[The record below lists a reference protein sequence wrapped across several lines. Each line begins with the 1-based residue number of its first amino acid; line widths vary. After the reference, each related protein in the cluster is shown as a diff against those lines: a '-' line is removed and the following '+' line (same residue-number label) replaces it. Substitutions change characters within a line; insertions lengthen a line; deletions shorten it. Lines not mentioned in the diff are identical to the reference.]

1 MCVVVL
7 AALPL
12 VGCGETT
19 TGDGG
24 TGGTAGAGGAGGMTG
39 QQFPCTEQGIRDAIQ
54 EGGGAHTFDC
64 DGPQTVVTEGEI
76 VIDNGVAL
84 DGEGKLTVDG
94 ADDHRVFSL
103 PPGVTAELSGFVVA
117 NGAVSNANGGGI
129 LNGGALTLTDCT
141 ISGNSAEVGFDGYRD
156 GGGIFNEGTLTLA
169 DCTVSGNSAGDD
181 GGGIVNTGLIAD
193 PSQGVLR
200 VTGGTVSGNAAR
212 FGGGIWNGKTTTVT
226 NTTVSG
232 NSAADFGGGINNG
245 RTPTTFTMTNCTVSG
260 NTAGVSGDAFF
271 AATATL
277 TNTIVDGE
285 CDGPVTS
292 NGYNI
297 ESPGNTCGFD
307 PDGTDLVEVP
317 DLNLGPLQNNGG
329 PTMTHA
335 LLTDPVVSVAI
346 DAIPVNNCVDAD
358 GQPLVTDRR
367 GEERPVAI
375 LGAEPRCDVGAFERQ
390 TDDP

>member
-1 MCVVVL
+1 
-7 AALPL
+7 
-12 VGCGETT
+12 
-19 TGDGG
+19 
-24 TGGTAGAGGAGGMTG
+24 
-39 QQFPCTEQGIRDAIQ
+39 
-54 EGGGAHTFDC
+54 
-64 DGPQTVVTEGEI
+64 
-76 VIDNGVAL
+76 
-84 DGEGKLTVDG
+84 
-94 ADDHRVFSL
+94 
-103 PPGVTAELSGFVVA
+103 
-117 NGAVSNANGGGI
+117 
-129 LNGGALTLTDCT
+129 
-141 ISGNSAEVGFDGYRD
+141 
-156 GGGIFNEGTLTLA
+156 
-169 DCTVSGNSAGDD
+169 
-181 GGGIVNTGLIAD
+181 
-193 PSQGVLR
+193 
-200 VTGGTVSGNAAR
+200 
-212 FGGGIWNGKTTTVT
+212 
-226 NTTVSG
+226 
-232 NSAADFGGGINNG
+232 
-245 RTPTTFTMTNCTVSG
+245 MTNCTVSG

-358 GQPLVTDRR
+358 GQPLVTDQR